1 MSEEIKNNNEEEL
14 ELETINLEYEDGTS
28 DECLILDIFTVDALG
43 DQQYVALLVLPEE
56 EPADDEEV
64 DSELML
70 YRYAETD
77 EDVSLDVIE
86 DENEYTLVEAAF
98 QALIEADDED
108 EA

>member
-1 MSEEIKNNNEEEL
+1 MWIFW
-14 ELETINLEYEDGTS
+14 
-28 DECLILDIFTVDALG
+28 IFTVDALG

-77 EDVSLDVIE
+77 DDVSLDVIE
-86 DENEYTLVEAAF
+86 DENEYALVEAAF

>member
-1 MSEEIKNNNEEEL
+1 M
-14 ELETINLEYEDGTS
+14 
-28 DECLILDIFTVDALG
+28 
-43 DQQYVALLVLPEE
+43 LPEE

-77 EDVSLDVIE
+77 DDVSLDVIE